1 MSQSNSIQVR
11 NSAYRLLPPFTKR
24 TFDEKIA
31 QFIEMPERFAAKHRY
46 CSEFESW
53 KQDTETLLRHA
64 FGEESRQVYDFINVR
79 YSTGVYY
86 SGMADSSIQRIYK
99 KGLERAVVI
108 LQSIRKEV
116 ADYFVDESEVEQPNN
131 SQCCINTKRVF
142 VVHGHDETLRE
153 KVARTLEKLG
163 LLPIILRE
171 QPNEGQ
177 TLIEKFESK
186 ADVGFAVVLLTPDD
200 IGYDKNNPNEAA
212 GRARQNVVLEL
223 GYFVGRIGR
232 KRVMAIRHPDV
243 ELPGDVFGLVYTD
256 SQDEHGWKVEL
267 VRELKAAGYSV
278 DANKLF

>member
-1 MSQSNSIQVR
+1 MGSQTYFAKELLMDKAQFLRELEGCIGVIDSLRTLSFDSLDFKLWKKRAENLLIRGLGEDSTQVDDFKLIQYYDPFADRASNDAWDVDGISYDAASDFQDGL
-11 NSAYRLLPPFTKR
+11 NSAHTQLLAIKEDVEKHIGVSLLADKRSATNLSHSTKV
-24 TFDEKIA
+24 
-31 QFIEMPERFAAKHRY
+31 FI
-46 CSEFESW
+46 
-53 KQDTETLLRHA
+53 
-64 FGEESRQVYDFINVR
+64 
-79 YSTGVYY
+79 
-86 SGMADSSIQRIYK
+86 
-99 KGLERAVVI
+99 
-108 LQSIRKEV
+108 
-116 ADYFVDESEVEQPNN
+116 
-131 SQCCINTKRVF
+131 
-142 VVHGHDETLRE
+142 VHGHDETLRE

-171 QPNEGQ
+171 QPNQGQ

-200 IGYDKNNPNEAA
+200 VGYDKDKPNEAA

-223 GYFVGRIGR
+223 GYFVGRLGR

-256 SQDEHGWKVEL
+256 SQDEQGWKVEL